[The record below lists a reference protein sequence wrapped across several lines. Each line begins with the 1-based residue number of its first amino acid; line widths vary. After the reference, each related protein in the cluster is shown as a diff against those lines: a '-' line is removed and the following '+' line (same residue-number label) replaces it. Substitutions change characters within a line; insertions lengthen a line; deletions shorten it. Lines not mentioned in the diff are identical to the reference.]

1 MEEKKAETELKMK
14 REIKFLLEHYLKAK
28 ERTQDSQNI
37 PVSALASVKDF
48 NVPEFQSN
56 QSSVDQMEIESRNE
70 CTTHD

>member
-28 ERTQDSQNI
+28 ECIQDYDNI

-48 NVPEFQSN
+48 HVPEFQSE
-56 QSSVDQMEIESRNE
+56 QSSED
-70 CTTHD
+70 